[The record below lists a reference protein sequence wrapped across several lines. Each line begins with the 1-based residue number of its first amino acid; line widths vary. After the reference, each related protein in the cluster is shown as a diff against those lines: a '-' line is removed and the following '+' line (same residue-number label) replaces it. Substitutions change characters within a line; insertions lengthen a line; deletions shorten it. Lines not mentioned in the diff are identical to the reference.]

1 VELRS
6 GEMLRIV
13 GVEMRGVKQA
23 IHFVPPQLLNSSSP
37 PQLLLSSTPPLLN
50 S

>member
-23 IHFVPPQLLNSSSP
+23 THFVPPQLLNSSSP
-37 PQLLLSSTPPLLN
+37 PLLLN
-50 S
+50 SSSPKLLLF